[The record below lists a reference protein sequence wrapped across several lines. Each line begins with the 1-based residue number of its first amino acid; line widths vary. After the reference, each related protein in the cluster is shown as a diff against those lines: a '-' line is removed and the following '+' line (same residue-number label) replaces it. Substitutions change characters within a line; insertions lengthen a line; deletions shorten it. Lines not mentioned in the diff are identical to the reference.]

1 MKKNTRLVRS
11 WHLGDVIRK
20 IREQQG
26 FTAASL
32 AHKAGVAPSDILL
45 LEQQGPEVE
54 HVSAA
59 QWSVLDRIASVFGVP
74 NGANLYRQIPE
85 ASNPLPAV
93 PSRNYLASHHLLPIK
108 KRH

>member
-1 MKKNTRLVRS
+1 MKKNAGLVKS

-26 FTAASL
+26 FTTVSL
-32 AHKAGVAPSDILL
+32 AHKAGVAPSDVLL
-45 LEQQGPEVE
+45 LEHQGPEIE

-74 NGANLYRQIPE
+74 NGATLYRQIPGTRH
-85 ASNPLPAV
+85 PRPIV
-93 PSRNYLASHHLLPIK
+93 PPRNNLASHHLLPFK

>member
-1 MKKNTRLVRS
+1 MKKNTRLVNP

-26 FTAASL
+26 FTAISL
-32 AHKAGVAPSDILL
+32 ARKAGVDVSDVLL

-54 HVSAA
+54 HVSVA
-59 QWSVLDRIASVFGVP
+59 QWGVLDRIASVFGVP
-74 NGANLYRQIPE
+74 NGDTLYRQIPE
-85 ASNPLPAV
+85 ARDQVSSAASNED
-93 PSRNYLASHHLLPIK
+93 LAAHRLLPFK

>member
-26 FTAASL
+26 FTVASL
-32 AHKAGVAPSDILL
+32 AHKAGVIPSDVLL

-59 QWSVLDRIASVFGVP
+59 QWQVLDRIASVFGVP
-74 NGANLYRQIPE
+74 NGAALYRTIPE
-85 ASNPLPAV
+85 APSPLPAV
-93 PSRNYLASHHLLPIK
+93 PPNNNLASHHLLQFK

>member
-32 AHKAGVAPSDILL
+32 AHKAGVTPSDVLL

-59 QWSVLDRIASVFGVP
+59 QWEILDRIASVFGVP
-74 NGANLYRQIPE
+74 NGAALYRKIPE
-85 ASNPLPAV
+85 TKTWLPAV
-93 PSRNYLASHHLLPIK
+93 SPNNNLASHHLLQFK

>member
-1 MKKNTRLVRS
+1 MNKNTRLVKS

-26 FTAASL
+26 FTAISL
-32 AHKAGVAPSDILL
+32 ARKAGVDVSDVLL

-54 HVSAA
+54 HVSVA
-59 QWSVLDRIASVFGVP
+59 QWGVLDRIASVFGVP
-74 NGANLYRQIPE
+74 NGATLYRQIPE
-85 ASNPLPAV
+85 ARNHLPSV
-93 PSRNYLASHHLLPIK
+93 DPREELAAHHLLPFE